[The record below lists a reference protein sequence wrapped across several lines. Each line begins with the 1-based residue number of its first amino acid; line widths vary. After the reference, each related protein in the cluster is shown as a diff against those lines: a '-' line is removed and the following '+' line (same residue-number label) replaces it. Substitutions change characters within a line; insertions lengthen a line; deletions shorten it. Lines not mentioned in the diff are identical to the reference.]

1 MEENISIQGCKVHN
15 LKNIDLK
22 IPRNKLVVITG
33 LSGSGKSSLA
43 FDTIYAEAQR
53 RYIETFSVY
62 ARQFVG
68 ELKRPNVDKID
79 GLSPV
84 IAIEQKTTTKN
95 PRSTVGTI
103 TEIYDYLRLLFARV
117 SDAHSYVTGKKMV
130 SYTDLEIFDL
140 IKSKYFDKKIKILS
154 PIIKSRKGHYRELF
168 VSIKKQG
175 FDKVRVDN
183 EIIDI
188 VDGFELD
195 RYKIHTIEIL
205 IDNFT
210 LRDDNNSDERL
221 KNSLNITFSN
231 GDGSVLIIDENN
243 NLSYYSKNLICPDS
257 GISYKLPEPN
267 SFSFN
272 SPYGMCNQC
281 KGLGYVNEVNIDSLI
296 PDKNKSIYSGG
307 ITAVGSYK
315 NNWMF
320 SQLKNISNK
329 YKFDL
334 KDPIKDIPQ
343 EALNI
348 ILYGGKEKF
357 KIMSKSLGLT
367 RTYSIDFEGIVSF
380 INNQFSFSESKKL
393 KSWARNFM
401 LKSNC
406 NECNGTRLRNE
417 SLNFKILDKNIF
429 EVSNMS
435 FINLVE
441 WVSSLPKKLDSK
453 KNKISSQIIIEILKR
468 INFILDVGLDYLTLS
483 RETRSLSGGESQRI
497 RLATQIGSQLQDVL
511 YILDEPSIG
520 LHQIDNNKL
529 IDSLKKLR
537 DLGNTI
543 IVVEHDKD
551 IMLKSDYII
560 DIGPGAGKNG
570 GNVVFSDLS
579 SKITNSNT
587 LTAKYL
593 NGKKYIKRNIRHN
606 SNFKNFI
613 EITGCSGN
621 NLKNIN
627 VQIPVGLISGICGVS
642 GSGKS
647 TLINETLYP
656 IFNNRIYNGNKVPLP
671 FKKIKGSE
679 YIDKVIQINQS
690 PIGKTVRSNPA
701 TYTGIFND
709 IRQLFSNLP
718 ESVIRGYNPG
728 RFSFNVKG
736 GRCEECMGGGMKKI
750 EMNFLPDVYVECDEC
765 NGRRFNSETLMVKLK
780 GKSISEILNMTIKEA
795 ALIFENY
802 PKIIRKLNTLIDVGL
817 GYISLGQSS
826 TTLSGGEAQR
836 IKLATELSKKDTG
849 KTLFIFDEPTTGL
862 HFEDIKQLLSII
874 YRLSEKG
881 NTILIIEH
889 NIDILKIVDYIIELG
904 PKGGENGGNVI
915 FQGSFDDFIKNKK
928 SITNLFVKKEL
939 NLEYAQQKMV

>member
-117 SDAHSYVTGKKMV
+117 SDAHSYVSGKKMV

-183 EIIDI
+183 KIIDI

-334 KDPIKDIPQ
+334 KDPIKDIPK

-593 NGKKYIKRNIRHN
+593 NGKKHIKRNIRHS

-627 VQIPVGLISGICGVS
+627 VKIPVGLISGICGVS

-656 IFNNRIYNGNKVPLP
+656 IFNNRIYNGNKVPLT
-671 FKKIKGSE
+671 FKKIKGIE

-817 GYISLGQSS
+817 GYISLCQSS

>member
-117 SDAHSYVTGKKMV
+117 SDAHSYVSGKKMV

-334 KDPIKDIPQ
+334 KDPIKDIPK

-367 RTYSIDFEGIVSF
+367 RTYNIDFEGIVSF

-593 NGKKYIKRNIRHN
+593 NGKKYIKRNSRHN
-606 SNFKNFI
+606 INSKKFI

-679 YIDKVIQINQS
+679 YIAKVIQINQS

-915 FQGSFDDFIKNKK
+915 FQGLFDDFIKNKK
-928 SITNLFVKKEL
+928 SITNFFVKKEL

>member
-1 MEENISIQGCKVHN
+1 M
-15 LKNIDLK
+15 
-22 IPRNKLVVITG
+22 
-33 LSGSGKSSLA
+33 
-43 FDTIYAEAQR
+43 
-53 RYIETFSVY
+53 
-62 ARQFVG
+62 
-68 ELKRPNVDKID
+68 
-79 GLSPV
+79 
-84 IAIEQKTTTKN
+84 
-95 PRSTVGTI
+95 
-103 TEIYDYLRLLFARV
+103 
-117 SDAHSYVTGKKMV
+117 
-130 SYTDLEIFDL
+130 
-140 IKSKYFDKKIKILS
+140 
-154 PIIKSRKGHYRELF
+154 
-168 VSIKKQG
+168 
-175 FDKVRVDN
+175 
-183 EIIDI
+183 
-188 VDGFELD
+188 
-195 RYKIHTIEIL
+195 
-205 IDNFT
+205 
-210 LRDDNNSDERL
+210 
-221 KNSLNITFSN
+221 
-231 GDGSVLIIDENN
+231 IIDENN

-257 GISYKLPEPN
+257 GVSYKLPEPN

-281 KGLGYVNEVNIDSLI
+281 KGLGYVNEVNVDSLI

-367 RTYSIDFEGIVSF
+367 RTYTIDFEGIVSF

-435 FINLVE
+435 FINLFE

-593 NGKKYIKRNIRHN
+593 NGKKYIKRNSKHN
-606 SNFKNFI
+606 LNFKKFI

-862 HFEDIKQLLSII
+862 HFEDIKQ
-874 YRLSEKG
+874 
-881 NTILIIEH
+881 
-889 NIDILKIVDYIIELG
+889 
-904 PKGGENGGNVI
+904 
-915 FQGSFDDFIKNKK
+915 Q
-928 SITNLFVKKEL
+928 KEIPF
-939 NLEYAQQKMV
+939 

>member
-1 MEENISIQGCKVHN
+1 MEENISIEGCKVHN

-22 IPRNKLVVITG
+22 IPRNKLIVITG

-62 ARQFVG
+62 ARQFIG
-68 ELKRPNVDKID
+68 ELKRPDVDKID

-103 TEIYDYLRLLFARV
+103 TEIYDFLRLLFARV
-117 SDAHSYVTGKKMV
+117 SDAHSYISGKKMIA
-130 SYTDLEIFDL
+130 YTNSQIFDL
-140 IKSKYFDKKIKILS
+140 IINKYLDKKIKILS

-168 VSIKKQG
+168 ISIKKQG

-183 EIIDI
+183 RIIDI
-188 VDGFELD
+188 ENGLELD

-205 IDNFT
+205 VDNFT
-210 LRDDNNSDERL
+210 LKSDNNTKERL

-231 GDGSVLIIDENN
+231 GDGSVLIIDESENT
-243 NLSYYSKNLICPDS
+243 SYYSKNLICPES
-257 GISYKLPEPN
+257 GISYEIPEPN

-272 SPYGMCNQC
+272 SPYGMCKQC
-281 KGLGYVNEVNIDSLI
+281 KGLGFINEVNIDTLI
-296 PDKNKSIYSGG
+296 PDKNKSIHSGG

-320 SQLKNISNK
+320 SQLKNIANK
-329 YKFDL
+329 YNFDL
-334 KDPIKDIPQ
+334 KDPINDIPKK
-343 EALNI
+343 ALDI
-348 ILYGGKEKF
+348 ILFGGKEKF

-367 RTYSIDFEGIVSF
+367 RTYSIDFEGIVNF
-380 INNQFSFSESKKL
+380 IENQFSFSESKKL
-393 KSWARNFM
+393 KSWAKNYM

-406 NECNGTRLRNE
+406 KVCNGKRLKKE
-417 SLNFKILDKNIF
+417 SLNFKLLNKNIS
-429 EVSNMS
+429 EVSDMS
-435 FINLVE
+435 FIRLNDWISML
-441 WVSSLPKKLDSK
+441 LKKLDSK
-453 KNKISSQIIIEILKR
+453 KIKISKQIISEILKR
-468 INFILDVGLDYLTLS
+468 INFILDVGLDYLTLN

-529 IDSLKKLR
+529 INSLKKLR

-570 GNVVFSDLS
+570 GNVVFNDISE
-579 SKITNSNT
+579 KITKSNT

-593 NGKKYIKRNIRHN
+593 NGKKNISRIKKENLK
-606 SNFKNFI
+606 FKNFI
-613 EITGCSGN
+613 KISGCSGN
-621 NLKNIN
+621 NLKNID
-627 VQIPVGLISGICGVS
+627 VQIPIGMITGICGVS

-656 IFNNRIYNGNKVPLP
+656 IFNNKIYNGNKTVLAH
-671 FKKIKGSE
+671 KKIDGTE

-701 TYTGIFND
+701 TYTGIYND
-709 IRQLFSNLP
+709 IRELFSNLP
-718 ESVIRGYNPG
+718 ESVIRGYKPG

-750 EMNFLPDVYVECDEC
+750 EMNFLPDIYVECDEC
-765 NGRRFNSETLMVKLK
+765 NGKRFNIETLMVKLK

-862 HFEDIKQLLSII
+862 HFEDIKLLLSII
-874 YRLSEKG
+874 YRLSNKG

-889 NIDILKIVDYIIELG
+889 NIDILKIVDYVVELG
-904 PKGGENGGNVI
+904 PAGGENGGNII
-915 FQGSFDDFIKNKK
+915 FQGLFDDFIKNKK
-928 SITNLFVKKEL
+928 SITSLFVKKEL
-939 NLEYAQQKMV
+939 NLNYAQ

>member
-117 SDAHSYVTGKKMV
+117 SDAHSYVSGKKMV

-367 RTYSIDFEGIVSF
+367 RTYNIDFEGIVSF

-593 NGKKYIKRNIRHN
+593 NGKKYIKRNSRHN
-606 SNFKNFI
+606 INSKKFI

-915 FQGSFDDFIKNKK
+915 FQGLFDDFIKNKK

>member
-117 SDAHSYVTGKKMV
+117 SDAHSYVSGMKRV

-221 KNSLNITFSN
+221 INSLNITFSN

-281 KGLGYVNEVNIDSLI
+281 KGLGYVNEVNVDSLI

-367 RTYSIDFEGIVSF
+367 RTYNIDFEGIVSF
-380 INNQFSFSESKKL
+380 INNQL
-393 KSWARNFM
+393 RNFM

-417 SLNFKILDKNIF
+417 SLYFKILDKNIF

-593 NGKKYIKRNIRHN
+593 NGKKYIKRNSRHN
-606 SNFKNFI
+606 INSKKFI

-915 FQGSFDDFIKNKK
+915 FQGLFDDFIKNKK

>member
-117 SDAHSYVTGKKMV
+117 SDAHSYVSGKKMV

-334 KDPIKDIPQ
+334 KDPIKDIPK

-393 KSWARNFM
+393 KSWAKNFM

-593 NGKKYIKRNIRHN
+593 NGKKYIKRNSRHN
-606 SNFKNFI
+606 LNFKKFI

>member
-1 MEENISIQGCKVHN
+1 MKENISIQGCKVHN

-117 SDAHSYVTGKKMV
+117 SDAHSYVSGKKMV

-140 IKSKYFDKKIKILS
+140 IKTKYFDKKIKILS

-593 NGKKYIKRNIRHN
+593 NGKKYIKRNIRHKL
-606 SNFKNFI
+606 NFKKFI
-613 EITGCSGN
+613 EIIGCSGN

>member
-117 SDAHSYVTGKKMV
+117 SDAHSYVSGKKMV

-154 PIIKSRKGHYRELF
+154 PIVKSRKGHYRELF

-188 VDGFELD
+188 TDGFELD

-210 LRDDNNSDERL
+210 LKDDNNSDERL

-272 SPYGMCNQC
+272 SPSGMCIQC

-307 ITAVGSYK
+307 ITAVGSFK

-334 KDPIKDIPQ
+334 KDPIKDIPK

-380 INNQFSFSESKKL
+380 INNQYSFSESKKL
-393 KSWARNFM
+393 KSWAKNFM

-435 FINLVE
+435 FINLFE
-441 WVSSLPKKLDSK
+441 WVSFLPKKLDSK

-593 NGKKYIKRNIRHN
+593 NGKKYIKRNIRRN
-606 SNFKNFI
+606 LNFKKFI

-795 ALIFENY
+795 ALIFKNY

-939 NLEYAQQKMV
+939 NLEHAQ

>member
-117 SDAHSYVTGKKMV
+117 SDAHSYVSGKKMV

-593 NGKKYIKRNIRHN
+593 NGKKYIKRNSRHN
-606 SNFKNFI
+606 LNFKKFI

-656 IFNNRIYNGNKVPLP
+656 IFNNRIYNGNKVPLTY
-671 FKKIKGSE
+671 KKIKGCE

-915 FQGSFDDFIKNKK
+915 FQGLFDDFIKNKK

>member
-1 MEENISIQGCKVHN
+1 
-15 LKNIDLK
+15 
-22 IPRNKLVVITG
+22 
-33 LSGSGKSSLA
+33 
-43 FDTIYAEAQR
+43 
-53 RYIETFSVY
+53 
-62 ARQFVG
+62 
-68 ELKRPNVDKID
+68 
-79 GLSPV
+79 
-84 IAIEQKTTTKN
+84 
-95 PRSTVGTI
+95 
-103 TEIYDYLRLLFARV
+103 
-117 SDAHSYVTGKKMV
+117 
-130 SYTDLEIFDL
+130 
-140 IKSKYFDKKIKILS
+140 
-154 PIIKSRKGHYRELF
+154 
-168 VSIKKQG
+168 
-175 FDKVRVDN
+175 
-183 EIIDI
+183 
-188 VDGFELD
+188 
-195 RYKIHTIEIL
+195 
-205 IDNFT
+205 
-210 LRDDNNSDERL
+210 
-221 KNSLNITFSN
+221 
-231 GDGSVLIIDENN
+231 
-243 NLSYYSKNLICPDS
+243 
-257 GISYKLPEPN
+257 
-267 SFSFN
+267 
-272 SPYGMCNQC
+272 
-281 KGLGYVNEVNIDSLI
+281 
-296 PDKNKSIYSGG
+296 
-307 ITAVGSYK
+307 
-315 NNWMF
+315 
-320 SQLKNISNK
+320 
-329 YKFDL
+329 
-334 KDPIKDIPQ
+334 
-343 EALNI
+343 
-348 ILYGGKEKF
+348 
-357 KIMSKSLGLT
+357 MSKSLGLT

-380 INNQFSFSESKKL
+380 INNQYSFSESKKL
-393 KSWARNFM
+393 KSWAKNFM

-435 FINLVE
+435 FINLFE

-529 IDSLKKLR
+529 INSLKKLR

-579 SKITNSNT
+579 GKITNSNT

-606 SNFKNFI
+606 LNFKKFI

-915 FQGSFDDFIKNKK
+915 FQGSFYDFIKNKK

>member
-117 SDAHSYVTGKKMV
+117 SDAHSYVSGKKMV

-210 LRDDNNSDERL
+210 LKDDNNSDERL

-334 KDPIKDIPQ
+334 KDPIKDIPK

-380 INNQFSFSESKKL
+380 INNQYSFSESKKL
-393 KSWARNFM
+393 KSWAKNFM

-435 FINLVE
+435 FINLFE

-529 IDSLKKLR
+529 INSLKKLR

-606 SNFKNFI
+606 LNFKKFI

-671 FKKIKGSE
+671 FKNIKGCE

>member
-130 SYTDLEIFDL
+130 SYTDLEIFEL

-210 LRDDNNSDERL
+210 LKDDNNSDERL

-243 NLSYYSKNLICPDS
+243 NPSYYSKNLICPDS

-334 KDPIKDIPQ
+334 KDPIKDIPK

-393 KSWARNFM
+393 KSWAKNFM

-435 FINLVE
+435 FINLFE

-529 IDSLKKLR
+529 INSLKKLR

-579 SKITNSNT
+579 CKITNSNT

-606 SNFKNFI
+606 LNFKKFI

-928 SITNLFVKKEL
+928 SITNFFVKKEL

>member
-117 SDAHSYVTGKKMV
+117 SDAHSYVSGKKMV

-195 RYKIHTIEIL
+195 RYKIHNIEIL

-221 KNSLNITFSN
+221 INSLNITFSN

-281 KGLGYVNEVNIDSLI
+281 KGLGYVNEVNVDSLI

-367 RTYSIDFEGIVSF
+367 RTYNIDFEGIVSF

-417 SLNFKILDKNIF
+417 SLYFKILDKNIF

-435 FINLVE
+435 FTNLVE

-529 IDSLKKLR
+529 INSLKKLR

-593 NGKKYIKRNIRHN
+593 NGKKYIKRNSRHN
-606 SNFKNFI
+606 INSKKFI

-928 SITNLFVKKEL
+928 SITNFFVKKEL

>member
-130 SYTDLEIFDL
+130 SYTDLEIFEL

-210 LRDDNNSDERL
+210 LKDDNNSDERL

-243 NLSYYSKNLICPDS
+243 NPSYYSKNLICPDS

-334 KDPIKDIPQ
+334 KDPIKDIPK

-393 KSWARNFM
+393 KSWAKNFM

-435 FINLVE
+435 FINLFE
-441 WVSSLPKKLDSK
+441 WVSFLPKKLDSK

-606 SNFKNFI
+606 LNFKKFI

-671 FKKIKGSE
+671 FKKIKGIE

-904 PKGGENGGNVI
+904 PKGGENGGNII
-915 FQGSFDDFIKNKK
+915 FQGSFDNFIKNKK

>member
-1 MEENISIQGCKVHN
+1 
-15 LKNIDLK
+15 
-22 IPRNKLVVITG
+22 
-33 LSGSGKSSLA
+33 
-43 FDTIYAEAQR
+43 
-53 RYIETFSVY
+53 
-62 ARQFVG
+62 
-68 ELKRPNVDKID
+68 
-79 GLSPV
+79 
-84 IAIEQKTTTKN
+84 
-95 PRSTVGTI
+95 
-103 TEIYDYLRLLFARV
+103 
-117 SDAHSYVTGKKMV
+117 MV

-221 KNSLNITFSN
+221 INSLNITFSN

-417 SLNFKILDKNIF
+417 SLYFKILDKNIF

-529 IDSLKKLR
+529 INSLKKLR

-593 NGKKYIKRNIRHN
+593 NGKKYIKRNIRNNIN
-606 SNFKNFI
+606 SKKFI
-613 EITGCSGN
+613 EINGCSGN

-656 IFNNRIYNGNKVPLP
+656 IFNNRIYHGNKVPLP

-915 FQGSFDDFIKNKK
+915 FQGLFDDFIKNKK

>member
-117 SDAHSYVTGKKMV
+117 SDAHSYVSGKKMV

-221 KNSLNITFSN
+221 INSLNITFSN

-417 SLNFKILDKNIF
+417 SLYFKILDKNIF

-593 NGKKYIKRNIRHN
+593 NGKKYIKRNSRHN
-606 SNFKNFI
+606 LNFKKFI

-915 FQGSFDDFIKNKK
+915 FQGLFDDFIKNKK

>member
-117 SDAHSYVTGKKMV
+117 SDAHSYVSGKKMV

-367 RTYSIDFEGIVSF
+367 RTYNIDFEGIVSF

-417 SLNFKILDKNIF
+417 SLNFKILNKNIF

-570 GNVVFSDLS
+570 GKVVFSDLS

-593 NGKKYIKRNIRHN
+593 NGKKYIKRNSRHN
-606 SNFKNFI
+606 LNFKKFI